1 MSLIKLASPRW
12 LKEFK
17 SNPNLVNK
25 FINAVQVDKFSPVKL
40 TKNNMI
46 NRKLSKIL
54 FNNRSND
61 ELKLPLKLRNN
72 LTFKHN
78 GKYIRQENN
87 KNLIN
92 LEYDR
97 EEIKGSYAWA
107 IRTGNV

>member
-72 LTFKHN
+72 LCPSFAFTF
-78 GKYIRQENN
+78 GVIYIFIIMFNIYN
-87 KNLIN
+87 I
-92 LEYDR
+92 
-97 EEIKGSYAWA
+97 
-107 IRTGNV
+107 